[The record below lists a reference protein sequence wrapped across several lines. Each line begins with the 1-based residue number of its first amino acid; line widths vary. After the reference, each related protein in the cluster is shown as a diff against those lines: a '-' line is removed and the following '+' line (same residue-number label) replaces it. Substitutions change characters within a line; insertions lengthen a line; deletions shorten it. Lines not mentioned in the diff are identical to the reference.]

1 MSGPIFVI
9 QLIQD
14 FSLLLLYKNVLKV
27 LKGLNCYKNP
37 PFKQKVQGTHQI
49 LSSEC
54 PSSIISLTYTWKKS
68 IRFEGCEIN
77 FPKLEITL
85 PNNSYDWE
93 AILKKVDRL
102 KDLNLHCRVICL
114 GPNILEGTC
123 LIWTLCLS
131 IEYPC

>member
-27 LKGLNCYKNP
+27 LKGLNSYKNP

-54 PSSIISLTYTWKKS
+54 PSSIISFNIYLEKKHS
-68 IRFEGCEIN
+68 
-77 FPKLEITL
+77 L
-85 PNNSYDWE
+85 
-93 AILKKVDRL
+93 
-102 KDLNLHCRVICL
+102 
-114 GPNILEGTC
+114 
-123 LIWTLCLS
+123 
-131 IEYPC
+131 